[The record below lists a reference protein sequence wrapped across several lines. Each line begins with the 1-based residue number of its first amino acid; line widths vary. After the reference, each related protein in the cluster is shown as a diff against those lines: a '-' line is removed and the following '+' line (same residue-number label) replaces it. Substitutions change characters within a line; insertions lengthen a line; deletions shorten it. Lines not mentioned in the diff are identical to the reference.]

1 MVDGFEVN
9 GTADIGADGYLSTSI
24 INTGATISGA
34 GVLYNSL
41 VYGDVPTSI
50 KAVNVTAT
58 GTVSKDCKDYNNRPS
73 ATDDNA
79 YINGDDEWKYQ
90 LMETSNDI
98 DKGKNQDETG
108 KCINAVGHDRDI
120 AGNKRIRN
128 TVDNGC
134 FETWDLKDDGVIT
147 AGDYPH
153 GKSVVYVREGKELSI
168 AGGVYTE
175 GRPFNPGVLLLE
187 HQAGLRGGD
196 NSVALSH
203 VIVER
208 NVPKN
213 GVDMAYVP
221 YKVTEFINNNKVAV
235 KCYDAVKRAAYDFK
249 FDGDNGTA
257 WTDNPDSHGQTGL
270 LLDNTTGESDAK
282 VRFIGKADGVVYAE
296 SGDEEKSVTLDEN
309 NFEDPWAV
317 GNEGNGKRFTHKE
330 NMSWNLFGS
339 PYLCAM
345 KYGDM
350 EYGRVI
356 YGQKD
361 GNGNYITRNTEL
373 AANTGDYIPAGDA
386 VFTQTA
392 TLLDTETFGVKQPTA
407 RDEGDEPYGGVGDLT
422 LTLTRTG
429 ETRAD
434 GDAAAD
440 ELQLAAV
447 PASEARADF
456 DLSADGVKWM
466 AANRPQIYATRG
478 NARYSLLSA
487 VNIEGETAVGVTV
500 PEAGMYTIA
509 VPENCVADGYETV
522 VLEDNVT
529 HKTVDLLEGGYD
541 FTAAAPGDIE
551 GRFTVSF
558 NRMVDDGRND
568 GIRAYSVQPGV
579 IRVEGVA
586 EGDRITVY
594 SADGMAAAQRVAA
607 SSAEDIAASVA
618 AVAVVKVERDGKTVA
633 VVKVERDGKTVAV
646 RKLKMKN

>member
-1 MVDGFEVN
+1 M
-9 GTADIGADGYLSTSI
+9 
-24 INTGATISGA
+24 
-34 GVLYNSL
+34 
-41 VYGDVPTSI
+41 
-50 KAVNVTAT
+50 
-58 GTVSKDCKDYNNRPS
+58 
-73 ATDDNA
+73 
-79 YINGDDEWKYQ
+79 
-90 LMETSNDI
+90 
-98 DKGKNQDETG
+98 
-108 KCINAVGHDRDI
+108 
-120 AGNKRIRN
+120 
-128 TVDNGC
+128 
-134 FETWDLKDDGVIT
+134 
-147 AGDYPH
+147 
-153 GKSVVYVREGKELSI
+153 
-168 AGGVYTE
+168 
-175 GRPFNPGVLLLE
+175 
-187 HQAGLRGGD
+187 
-196 NSVALSH
+196 ALSH

-208 NVPKN
+208 NILKN
-213 GVDMAYVP
+213 SVDMAYVP
-221 YKVTEFINNNKVAV
+221 YKVTEFVNNNNVSV

-257 WTDNPDSHGQTGL
+257 WTDNPDSYGHTGL
-270 LLDNTTGESDAK
+270 LLDNTTGASNAK
-282 VRFIGKADGVVYAE
+282 VRFIGKADGVYTE
-296 SGDEEKSVTLDEN
+296 SEDEVKSVTLEKN
-309 NFEDPWAV
+309 NFEDPWTV
-317 GNEGNGKRFTHKE
+317 GNEGTGKRFTHKE

-361 GNGNYITRNTEL
+361 GNYITRNTEL
-373 AANTGDYIPAGDA
+373 AANTGGYIPAGDA

-392 TLLDTETFGVKQPTA
+392 TLSDTETFGVEQPTA
-407 RDEGDEPYGGVGDLT
+407 RADGDEAYGVVDGLA

-440 ELQLAAV
+440 ELQLTAV
-447 PASEARADF
+447 PASEARTDF

-466 AANRPQIYATRG
+466 ADNRPQIYATRG

-509 VPENCVADGYETV
+509 IPESCVADGYETV

-529 HKTVDLLEGGYD
+529 HKTVNLLEGGYD

-558 NRMVDDGRND
+558 NRMVGDKLND

-586 EGDRITVY
+586 EGDRISVY
-594 SADGMAAAQRVAA
+594 SVDGVMAAQRVAA

-618 AVAVVKVERDGKTVA
+618 VVA